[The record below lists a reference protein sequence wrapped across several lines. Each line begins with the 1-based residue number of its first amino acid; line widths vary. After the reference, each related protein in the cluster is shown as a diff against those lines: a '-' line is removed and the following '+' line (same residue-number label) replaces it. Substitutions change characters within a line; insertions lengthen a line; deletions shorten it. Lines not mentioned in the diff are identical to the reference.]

1 MVSPQEGTRSLTCQ
15 DAIALLADYLEA
27 ALTAEQ
33 LGQLEAHL
41 AICEPCQA
49 YLRTY
54 RRTGTLAARS
64 ERAEM
69 PAEMRRRLR
78 DFLLKSLAEGQTP

>member
-1 MVSPQEGTRSLTCQ
+1 MVSPQEEARNLTCE

-33 LGQLEAHL
+33 LRELEAHL

-64 ERAEM
+64 ERVEM
-69 PAEMRRRLR
+69 PAEMRRRVR